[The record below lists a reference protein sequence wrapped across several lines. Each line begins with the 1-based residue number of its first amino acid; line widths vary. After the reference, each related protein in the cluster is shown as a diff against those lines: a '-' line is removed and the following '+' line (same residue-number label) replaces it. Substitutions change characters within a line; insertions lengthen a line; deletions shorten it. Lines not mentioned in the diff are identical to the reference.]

1 MYRVTNACQISA
13 LLPSLFMEI
22 LMAEL
27 SISTVIAFVA
37 YVSIVLGI
45 GFYAY
50 AKTKNA
56 TDYFLGGRNLSA
68 SVSAISAG
76 ASDMSGWVLLGLPG
90 YAYLA
95 GLEAAWISIGL
106 VIGVAA
112 NWILVAKR
120 LRIYSALLDDAV
132 TLPTFLQRRFADET
146 PWLKSIASI
155 SILLFF
161 LFYVSSGLIA
171 GGKLFNEVFGFDYRI
186 AVFVSVGLILFY
198 TLFGGFLAV
207 SWTDVFQGLLML
219 LALVCVPIL
228 VISESGGITDFATHI
243 SQQNPEL
250 LNIFTDSEG
259 NILSWMVIIS
269 TMGWGLGYFGQ
280 PHILTRFMA
289 IRSAADTEK
298 AAAIGVTWALLCYL
312 FAILVGLSGVA
323 YLPELLTDSE
333 KVFIALTSLI
343 FHPLI
348 AGILLAAILAAI
360 MSTVDS
366 QLLVC
371 SSSLA
376 EDLYPLM
383 AKKAVSP
390 EKRLQIGRLAVVV
403 LALMATLLAMQPDN
417 KVLDVVSYAWA
428 GLGASVGPTIL
439 VSLYWKRMTVSGALA
454 GVIVGGA
461 TVTIWSQMSGGIFD
475 LYALVPGFVLSLVA
489 ILMISMSSREP
500 LSKIVG
506 EQFEVMQ
513 EQAKSKT

>member
-1 MYRVTNACQISA
+1 M
-13 LLPSLFMEI
+13 PD
-22 LMAEL
+22 L
-27 SISTVIAFVA
+27 SISTIVAFMA
-37 YVSIVLGI
+37 YVAIVLSI

-50 AKTKNA
+50 LRTKNA
-56 TDYFLGGRNLSA
+56 TDYFLGGRELSP

-112 NWILVAKR
+112 NWLLMAKR
-120 LRIYSALLDDAV
+120 LRIYSALLGDAV
-132 TLPTFLQRRFADET
+132 TLPTYLQRRFTDKT
-146 PWLKSIASI
+146 PWLKSIASV

-161 LFYVSSGLIA
+161 LFYVGSGLIA
-171 GGKLFNEVFGFDYRI
+171 GGKLFNEVFGFDYHM
-186 AVFVSVGLILFY
+186 AVIVSVVLILFY

-219 LALVCVPIL
+219 LALACVPIL
-228 VISESGGITDFATHI
+228 VVSQTGGVDQFTAQIN
-243 SQQNPEL
+243 QQNPQL
-250 LNIFTDSEG
+250 LNLFTDAEG
-259 NILSWMVIIS
+259 NVLSWMMIVS

-280 PHILTRFMA
+280 PHILARFMA
-289 IRSAADTEK
+289 IRSASETGQ
-298 AAAIGVTWALLCYL
+298 AATIGVVWALSCYL
-312 FAILVGLSGVA
+312 LAILVGLSGIA
-323 YLPELLTDSE
+323 YLPEVLPDSE

-376 EDLYPLM
+376 EDLYPLVTR
-383 AKKAVSP
+383 KDVSA
-390 EKRLQIGRLAVVV
+390 EKRLQIGRIAVVV
-403 LALMATLLAMQPDN
+403 LAMMATVLAMEPDN

-428 GLGASVGPTIL
+428 GLGASLGPAIL
-439 VSLYWKRMTVSGALA
+439 VSLYWRRMTARGALA
-454 GVIVGGA
+454 GVLTGGV
-461 TVTIWSQMSGGIFD
+461 TVMIWSQAEGGIFD

-489 ILMISMSSREP
+489 IVTVSLMDKRGVDGSTEQSFEDMHQQVIA
-500 LSKIVG
+500 SK
-506 EQFEVMQ
+506 
-513 EQAKSKT
+513 